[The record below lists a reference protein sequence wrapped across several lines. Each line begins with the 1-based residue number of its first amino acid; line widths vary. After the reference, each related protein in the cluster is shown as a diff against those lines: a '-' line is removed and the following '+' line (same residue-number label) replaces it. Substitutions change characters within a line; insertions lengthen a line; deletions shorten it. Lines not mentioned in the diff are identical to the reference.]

1 MANHQEVNHA
11 QHHPKSQPNAAVPKM
26 QAQLSTT
33 TTDFSDMPAVSFVK
47 GGKRPSSGFLIG
59 IRMMDLQVNN

>member
-1 MANHQEVNHA
+1 MPSIITPQSNT
-11 QHHPKSQPNAAVPKM
+11 AVPKVL
-26 QAQLSTT
+26 AQFSTT